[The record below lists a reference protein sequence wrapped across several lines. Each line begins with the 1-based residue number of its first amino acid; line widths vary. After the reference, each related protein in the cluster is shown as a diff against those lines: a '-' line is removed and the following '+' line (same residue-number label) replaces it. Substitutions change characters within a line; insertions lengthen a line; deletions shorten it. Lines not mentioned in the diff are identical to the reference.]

1 MGLCQRVS
9 ICFSVGQIRPVS
21 MTGATG
27 DGLTAGLDETQ
38 IKLLAEECIV
48 IDNDDN
54 NIGSASKKA
63 CHLLENINKG
73 WFND

>member
-1 MGLCQRVS
+1 
-9 ICFSVGQIRPVS
+9 

-73 WFND
+73 WCDE